1 MKETL
6 EYLLSKIVKN
16 PAAVEVSETQ
26 DGEMIVY
33 NVKVDPSETGWV
45 IGKGGRTIKS
55 LRNILRILAIKEGK
69 RVDIRL
75 ENEQPQSQSS
85 PDESADTEV

>member
-1 MKETL
+1 MKELL

-16 PAAVEVSETQ
+16 PEAVVVTESQ
-26 DGEMIVY
+26 DDIMTIL
-33 NVKVDPSETGWV
+33 NVKVDPAETGWV

-55 LRNILRILAIKEGK
+55 LRNILRVVAIKEGK

-75 ENEQPQSQSS
+75 ENDNPPTDSFSG
-85 PDESADTEV
+85 DV